1 MTSPLTR
8 SLLATLLLAAPFASA
23 APLGEA
29 TGIRSR
35 PDLGAP
41 VIGQLKA
48 GDEPVAAQGSAA
60 SAPAGWIAVEVPGPV
75 DGFVSN
81 ADITKSLDVRVG
93 APIRQEASA
102 NGTVIANGEKGDVT
116 HITGLRGRWTQ
127 VSIERKRIGYIRQR
141 VIELDAT
148 TAATPAPTAPTLA
161 APQRD
166 KGPGRA
172 VNSERTSAAPP
183 ATLARSFQG
192 KFASTRRPLAP
203 RRPYDFQVNDGT
215 GERFAY
221 VDVSRLTPA
230 ETMDKYLDRT
240 VIVTGVT
247 RYSNEAQGLV
257 IEAENIVVK

>member
-102 NGTVIANGEKGDVT
+102 TGTVIANGEKGDVT

-148 TAATPAPTAPTLA
+148 TAATPAPTAP
-161 APQRD
+161 P
-166 KGPGRA
+166 P
-172 VNSERTSAAPP
+172 APP
-183 ATLARSFQG
+183 SPPHCWTWGPAG
-192 KFASTRRPLAP
+192 PSTRSGLPP
-203 RRPYDFQVNDGT
+203 RRRP
-215 GERFAY
+215 RWPAA
-221 VDVSRLTPA
+221 SRASSPRPA
-230 ETMDKYLDRT
+230 ARWPRVGPMIFR
-240 VIVTGVT
+240 
-247 RYSNEAQGLV
+247 
-257 IEAENIVVK
+257 

>member
-1 MTSPLTR
+1 MTSHLPR
-8 SLLATLLLAAPFASA
+8 TLFVAFLLAAPFASA
-23 APLGEA
+23 APLSEA
-29 TGIRSR
+29 TGIHSR
-35 PDLGAP
+35 PDLASP
-41 VIGQLKA
+41 VIGQFKA
-48 GDEPVAAQGSAA
+48 GEEPAPAPVSAA

-75 DGFVSN
+75 EGFVAN

-93 APIRQEASA
+93 APIRQEAKA
-102 NGTVIANGEKGDVT
+102 DGAVVANGEKGDVT

-127 VSIERKRIGYIRQR
+127 VSIERKRYGYIRQR
-141 VIELDAT
+141 VVELDAI
-148 TAATPAPTAPTLA
+148 ANAPALAPTAA
-161 APQRD
+161 APLID
-166 KGPGRA
+166 MGPGRA
-172 VNSERTSAAPP
+172 VNTERAQSGPP

-192 KFASTRRPLAP
+192 KFVSTRRPLAP